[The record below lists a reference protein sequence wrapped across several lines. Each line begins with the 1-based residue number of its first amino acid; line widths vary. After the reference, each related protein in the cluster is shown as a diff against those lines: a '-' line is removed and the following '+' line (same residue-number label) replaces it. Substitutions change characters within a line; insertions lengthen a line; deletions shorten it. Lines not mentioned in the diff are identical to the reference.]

1 MSPGPGCPPGA
12 LISQSWSLS
21 TSSLCDRDVCSTP
34 RPAGCLAHV
43 RLPSSLLEAP
53 RLSASACRL
62 AAPSA
67 GRAGGSL
74 AVSGGS
80 WELGATFLPGCLGR
94 GTVTALDTGATLE
107 LREATADRESG
118 GTPPTESAQGAGPE
132 CARLLPRRLR
142 SRAPAAEN
150 RPGRALPARS
160 AQRASPAVASP
171 AGAGSLHSPAE
182 VSSSIQNVN
191 DFAHRCLSRAD

>member
-53 RLSASACRL
+53 PATPFERPRLPSRSPTCR
-62 AAPSA
+62 P
-67 GRAGGSL
+67 GGP
-74 AVSGGS
+74 VSGCQ
-80 WELGATFLPGCLGR
+80 WRVLGTRSHISSRLPGTRHSYSPGHRGDAGASGGHGR
-94 GTVTALDTGATLE
+94 QGV
-107 LREATADRESG
+107 R

-142 SRAPAAEN
+142 SRAPAAET
-150 RPGRALPARS
+150 RPGRALPAHS
-160 AQRASPAVASP
+160 AQRRRRRWPRQQGRGVRTARRRFLAP
-171 AGAGSLHSPAE
+171 
-182 VSSSIQNVN
+182 
-191 DFAHRCLSRAD
+191 SRT